1 MASKRYSDKE
11 LQVFLWVILPYITG
25 MNSILFGECLYTGI
39 KTFLVPFSLSALY
52 LFGAYFVFGIVAVL
66 IQKRFPAN
74 HDLFR
79 RIGVMLPV
87 FYLMNILLVTGIYD
101 FYRLI
106 NPVDCTVIS
115 GNFWWA
121 MAFGCLASTVITF
134 LNEGIVN
141 WDRWK
146 ASVTE
151 TEQLKNAYQKTRLL
165 GLKGQINPHFL
176 FNCFN
181 SLSSLINEDE
191 EKAERF
197 LDEMTKVHRYM
208 LRGADDQLVS
218 LEDELKFAGSYL
230 FLTNV
235 RFGEAIK
242 ANIEVDGNISQKFLP
257 PLSLQVI
264 LENIIYTNSASKSS
278 PLWLSISAGEDGL
291 LIRNTVQ
298 TRDRNDSS
306 GLEEG
311 LDNLIT
317 KYRLLHVADVR
328 VEETSGERKIFL
340 PLMPNKEVGI

>member
-11 LQVFLWVILPYITG
+11 LQVFVWVILPYITG
-25 MNSILFGECLYTGI
+25 MNSILFEQCVFTGFKSFI
-39 KTFLVPFSLSALY
+39 VPFFLSAAY
-52 LFGAYFVFGIVAVL
+52 LFAVYFIFGLVAVL
-66 IQKRFPAN
+66 IQRRFPAS

-87 FYLMNILLVTGIYD
+87 FYLMNVLLVTGIYD

-106 NPVDCTVIS
+106 RAVDCTPIS
-115 GNFWWA
+115 ANFWGA
-121 MAFGCLASTVITF
+121 VAFGCLASTVITF

-141 WDRWK
+141 WDKWK

-191 EKAERF
+191 GKAVRF

-218 LEDELKFAGSYL
+218 LDDELKFANSYL

-242 ANIEVDGNISQKFLP
+242 AAIEVGGNIGEKFLP

-264 LENIIYTNSASKSS
+264 LENIIYTNTASKSS
-278 PLWLSISAGEDGL
+278 PLSLSITAAEDGL
-291 LIRNTVQ
+291 VIRNTVR
-298 TRDRNDSS
+298 TRDRVEAT

-317 KYRLLHVADVR
+317 KYRLLHVSAIR

-340 PLMPNKEVGI
+340 PLMSSKEAGV